1 MQSNHDPPINH
12 HHAKCDLKYR
22 GLASQPNSCQLTL
35 VCPRQAWS
43 VDSADGIRE
52 VYDEF
57 VAKDGPVL
65 LEIKVRMF

>member
-1 MQSNHDPPINH
+1 MSTH
-12 HHAKCDLKYR
+12 L
-22 GLASQPNSCQLTL
+22 GLS
-35 VCPRQAWS
+35 RQAWS